1 MKKKSLYICVEVL
14 EPIVMMLAEV
24 EQIYPMSKL
33 VDETIQEH
41 RKTQKKDPKKW
52 LVEQMIKN
60 DQAIKGEP

>member
-1 MKKKSLYICVEVL
+1 MVGEKEIVVYICVEVL

-41 RKTQKKDPKKW
+41 RKTQKKDPKSDLW
-52 LVEQMIKN
+52 N
-60 DQAIKGEP
+60 R

>member
-1 MKKKSLYICVEVL
+1 MWLVKKKSLYICVEVL

-41 RKTQKKDPKKW
+41 RKTQKKYPKK
-52 LVEQMIKN
+52 VTGGT
-60 DQAIKGEP
+60 DD

>member
-52 LVEQMIKN
+52 LVEQIIKN
-60 DQAIKGEP
+60 DQAIKGVP

>member
-52 LVEQMIKN
+52 LVEQMIK
-60 DQAIKGEP
+60 AIKGEL